1 MIPKGG
7 GWGFFG
13 WHTVDLNV
21 HTDIIITEGEY
32 DAMAVSE
39 ALSMLPL
46 DHPLRDVP
54 TVSLPNGCNSF
65 PPDLIPLLEQFRRI
79 YLWLDDDK
87 SGREG
92 CEKLATK
99 LGKHRCWVVQPLT
112 DVSPRP
118 KDANDALRMM
128 KPAPPQGLLEMGKVP
143 PSAPSSSPSSS
154 SPFLAPS
161 SPIPHTSNAAT
172 VDSVV
177 QDSPSSILPSSG
189 ETTAPQTTESKPKRW
204 RRRSDQPIN
213 TINTQS
219 VHTDGASLGSSY
231 SYSTATDPK
240 ELVSTKAAK
249 DLVWGL
255 YEGRNIIAEMI
266 EAATIPRHH
275 RIEQFSDRKEEV
287 IAAILSNSQGNERVG
302 TQTPSLDPLCALV
315 KGFRRGELVVFT
327 GPTGSGKTTLLSQL
341 SIDFAK
347 EGVPTLW
354 GSFEIKNLTLM
365 KKMLTQY
372 HPGQDIKALK
382 STQLRQLADD
392 FEALPLSFMN
402 FHGASHIDE
411 IIEAIDFCIYRDDVE
426 HIIIDNLQ
434 FMMPRREAGVNMAMS
449 KFDMQDMVVDRLR
462 KLATEK
468 NVNVILVV
476 HPRKEQ
482 DDFALGISSIFGTAK
497 ATQEADVVLI
507 LQNRKVMKDNVLTPD
522 LAIDVRKN
530 RYDGH
535 LGSIKLAFNSGRS
548 SFYEL
553 KEDKK

>member
-1 MIPKGG
+1 
-7 GWGFFG
+7 
-13 WHTVDLNV
+13 
-21 HTDIIITEGEY
+21 
-32 DAMAVSE
+32 
-39 ALSMLPL
+39 MLPS

-54 TVSLPNGCNSF
+54 TVSLPNGCSSF

-92 CEKLATK
+92 CEKLAGK
-99 LGKHRCWVVQPLT
+99 LGKHRCWIVQPLL

-128 KPAPPQGLLEMGKVP
+128 KPMPESSYFAPRNDPSPTPTPTPTLTP
-143 PSAPSSSPSSS
+143 ASAPSSSTVPPESSPPSGLSQGSLLSSNIVSYNSISSHISPQSSS
-154 SPFLAPS
+154 S
-161 SPIPHTSNAAT
+161 TS
-172 VDSVV
+172 D
-177 QDSPSSILPSSG
+177 
-189 ETTAPQTTESKPKRW
+189 ETIIDGNKAIRRWVPKR
-204 RRRSDQPIN
+204 RIDSSVQSLNSTPFQTDS
-213 TINTQS
+213 TIVT
-219 VHTDGASLGSSY
+219 SY
-231 SYSTATDPK
+231 NFSTN
-240 ELVSTKAAK
+240 STKSINEP
-249 DLVWGL
+249 VWGI
-255 YEGRNIIAEMI
+255 YKDRNIIAEMI
-266 EAATIPRHH
+266 EAAIIPRHH

-287 IAAILSNSQGNERVG
+287 IASILSTSQGNERVG
-302 TQTPSLDPLCALV
+302 TQTPSLDPLCGLV

-372 HPGQDIKALK
+372 HPGQDIKALR

-449 KFDMQDMVVDRLR
+449 KFDMQDIVVDRLR

-507 LQNRKVMKDNVLTPD
+507 LQNRKVMKENVLTPD

-535 LGSIKLAFNSGRS
+535 MGSIKLAFNTGRS
-548 SFYEL
+548 SFYAV
-553 KEDKK
+553 KEEKK